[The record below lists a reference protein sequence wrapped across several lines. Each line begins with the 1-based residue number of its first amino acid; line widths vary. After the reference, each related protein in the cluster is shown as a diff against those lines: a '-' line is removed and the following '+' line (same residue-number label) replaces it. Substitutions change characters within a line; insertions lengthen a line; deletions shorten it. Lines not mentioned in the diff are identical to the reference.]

1 MPISVYMYLKFGNYT
16 SNGFTPLINAF
27 VHTVMYAYYALAAL
41 GPHMAKHLWWKRY
54 ITQLQLFQFVLIFIH
69 GMYFLLFQPNCPCP
83 KVLNLFEA
91 MHGVLFM
98 KLFGSFYLRTYR
110 KEAKER
116 AQAQA
121 QAEADKAQKKLE

>member
-1 MPISVYMYLKFGNYT
+1 MLMPISVYMYLKFGNYT
-16 SNGFTPLINAF
+16 SNGFTPLINAS
-27 VHTVMYAYYALAAL
+27 VHTVMYSYYALAAL

-69 GMYFLLFQPNCPCP
+69 GMYFLFQPSCACP

-91 MHGVLFM
+91 IHGVLFI

-116 AQAQA
+116 AQAE
-121 QAEADKAQKKLE
+121 AEKSQKKLE